1 MSASEQTEGYS
12 QQRSEHRSDRPERRE
27 RRSFDRGDRKPLTV
41 VVDDRGMEHALRTF
55 KRLVIKEGLLRDLK
69 RRSYYEKP
77 GDRKRRK
84 QRDALRRR
92 RRQAAR
98 ARSRFR

>member
-1 MSASEQTEGYS
+1 MSVSEQREATDSHPRHRG
-12 QQRSEHRSDRPERRE
+12 EHRE
-27 RRSFDRGDRKPLTV
+27 RRYGDRGDRKPLTV

-98 ARSRFR
+98 SRVRYR

>member
-1 MSASEQTEGYS
+1 MSVNEHTESHATHRG
-12 QQRSEHRSDRPERRE
+12 EHRDRRPH
-27 RRSFDRGDRKPLTV
+27 DRGDRKPLTV
-41 VVDDRGMEHALRTF
+41 IVDDRGMEHALRTF
-55 KRLVIKEGLLRDLK
+55 KRLVIKEGLMRDLK

-77 GDRKRRK
+77 GDRRRRK

-98 ARSRFR
+98 SRSRFR

>member
-1 MSASEQTEGYS
+1 MSASEQPESYS
-12 QQRSEHRSDRPERRE
+12 RHRPEHRE
-27 RRSFDRGDRKPLTV
+27 RRSFDRGDRTPLTV

-98 ARSRFR
+98 ARTRFR